1 MGGVRGPALRRLL
14 SMARTS
20 GPAPASA
27 PADAADPV
35 PSPRPRAWAH
45 REAQVYRRRR
55 REYVAATNAL
65 VAWLQGRLEDVDEIE
80 AFVSGRAKDVRS
92 VEQKLRTRDRL
103 QPGRDKSYTDLP
115 DLIGVRVVVRLESEI
130 AIVAQEL
137 HRLLL
142 VDKDVDAR
150 DERSREETPGY
161 RGRHFD
167 VHARPDS
174 ELPELLTVQ
183 PAEIQVRTR
192 AADLWASLEHEL
204 RYKGGDALPPARS
217 RQFVLAAS
225 LLELAERELE
235 DLRAWQVDTQQHR
248 ASAAAVPSREA
259 AAPWDEAALAEF
271 LASRYAAAAP
281 STPRRL
287 GWMLDLLREMHLD
300 SAAALSSLLPPTP
313 DARILALVEGRATVD
328 TVRMLDDELLLV
340 APEPFIKANRAVPD
354 ERNPQRIRT
363 LERRQRRL
371 AGA

>member
-1 MGGVRGPALRRLL
+1 
-14 SMARTS
+14 MARTP
-20 GPAPASA
+20 GPAPANTHSSVADQA
-27 PADAADPV
+27 PT
-35 PSPRPRAWAH
+35 PRPRAWAH
-45 REAQVYRRRR
+45 REAQAYRRRR
-55 REYVAATNAL
+55 REFVAATNAL
-65 VAWLQGRLEDVDEIE
+65 VAWLQGRLVDVDEIE

-92 VEQKLRTRDRL
+92 VEQKLRARDRL
-103 QPGRDKSYTDLP
+103 QPGRDSAYTDLP

-150 DERSREETPGY
+150 DERAREETPGY

-167 VHARPDS
+167 VRARPDS
-174 ELPELLTVQ
+174 ELPELLTIQ

-204 RYKGGDALPPARS
+204 RYKGGDELPPARS

-235 DLRAWQVDTQQHR
+235 DLRAWQVDTQQHT
-248 ASAAAVPSREA
+248 AGEPTAPTREA
-259 AAPWDEAALAEF
+259 AAPWDEAGLAEF
-271 LASRYAAAAP
+271 LAARYPAAP

-287 GWMLDLLREMHLD
+287 GWMVELLREMNLD
-300 SAAALSSLLPPTP
+300 SAAALTKQLPATP

-340 APEPFIKANRAVPD
+340 APEAYIKANRAVPD

-371 AGA
+371 TGG

>member
-1 MGGVRGPALRRLL
+1 MPRSSASAHSGGTADAVE
-14 SMARTS
+14 
-20 GPAPASA
+20 APA
-27 PADAADPV
+27 
-35 PSPRPRAWAH
+35 SPRPRAWAH
-45 REAQVYRRRR
+45 REAQTYRRRR

-65 VAWLQGRLEDVDEIE
+65 VTWLQGRLEDVDEIE
-80 AFVSGRAKDVRS
+80 AFVSGRAKEVRS
-92 VEQKLRTRDRL
+92 VEQKLRARDRI
-103 QPGRDKSYTDLP
+103 QPGRDKGYTDLP
-115 DLIGVRVVVRLESEI
+115 DLIGIRVVVRLESEI
-130 AIVAQEL
+130 AIVAEEL

-150 DERSREETPGY
+150 EERSREETPGY

-167 VHARPDS
+167 VRAKPDG

-204 RYKGGDALPPARS
+204 RYKGGDLPAARS

-235 DLRAWQVDTQQHR
+235 DLRAWQVDTQAQP
-248 ASAAAVPSREA
+248 AGAVAGPSREA
-259 AAPWDEAALAEF
+259 AAPMDEAALAEY
-271 LASRYAAAAP
+271 LASRYPAAP

-287 GWMLDLLREMHLD
+287 GWMLELLREMHLD
-300 SAAALSSLLPPTP
+300 SAIALTTALPATP
-313 DARILALVEGRATVD
+313 DPRILALVEGRATVD

-340 APEPFIKANRAVPD
+340 TPEAYLKANRVVPD
-354 ERNPQRIRT
+354 ERNPQRIKT

-371 AGA
+371 AGG